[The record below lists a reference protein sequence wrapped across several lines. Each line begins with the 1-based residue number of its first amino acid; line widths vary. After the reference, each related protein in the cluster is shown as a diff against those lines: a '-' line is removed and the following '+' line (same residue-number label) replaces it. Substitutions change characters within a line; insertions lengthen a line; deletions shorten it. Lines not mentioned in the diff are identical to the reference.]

1 MKLAVI
7 GTGWIVGS
15 FIDGLKFAPGF
26 ELFAVYSRSR
36 ERGEKFA
43 EENGISEVYTSLDEL
58 AASPAECVYIASPNA
73 LHYAQSKRL
82 LESGK
87 HVICEKPIT
96 VTPAEFSELCEL
108 ADRNKLVYI
117 EAIMYM
123 HSPVRAKLREALDNI
138 GKVWTA
144 HFDFSQY
151 SSKYP
156 AYLRGELPNI
166 FNPAMATGSL
176 MDLGVYCVYPA
187 VDLFG
192 EPETVSAVSSFSRA
206 ARTRQPPSPCSAKT
220 LR

>member
-7 GTGWIVGS
+7 GTGWIGKS
-15 FIDGLKFAPGF
+15 FIDGLKFAPEF

-43 EENGISEVYTSLDEL
+43 KENGISTVYTSLDEL

-73 LHYAQSKRL
+73 LHYTQSKKM

-96 VTPAEFSELCEL
+96 VTPDEFSELCEI
-108 ADRNKLVYI
+108 ADKNKLIYI

-123 HSPVRAKLREALDNI
+123 HSPVRAALRETLGDI

-156 AYLRGELPNI
+156 AYLRGGLPNI

-176 MDLGVYCVYPA
+176 MDLGIYCV
-187 VDLFG
+187 
-192 EPETVSAVSSFSRA
+192 
-206 ARTRQPPSPCSAKT
+206 
-220 LR
+220 